1 MDGNEETVETTAEY
15 PEPEAD
21 GAAPGVLR
29 EEGVGARNERF
40 DPTPYMR
47 QLRGRGGGGE
57 YLDVKWRLLWL
68 RKEHPD
74 AEILTEHVQIE
85 PTLAIF
91 KATVTLPS
99 GGKATGY
106 GSETAGD
113 FGDFIE
119 KAETKAIGRALNAL
133 GYGAQFGERG
143 DEEPAAPPRFA
154 PRPPAEPS
162 RLPERTARPPARRA
176 PEAVQSAPEV
186 ERAVPTPAPVAAMPR
201 PVPGGAGTDPAAAE
215 SDAAPDLNLDLDR
228 DGEPTP
234 RSGGDGEAGERPAPP
249 IDLAA
254 SRDRHATPSAR
265 ADDAGRVRTR
275 PDPVAPAGAA
285 SGGPAAATATA
296 DPDLADY
303 SWTAFWPW
311 ARGLGLNGP
320 QAIEGLIGRATA
332 GLSPAQLR
340 ELILQARG
348 EG

>member
-1 MDGNEETVETTAEY
+1 MDGNEAVVADAGY
-15 PEPEAD
+15 PEPEED
-21 GAAPGVLR
+21 GGDASGAVREDGVA
-29 EEGVGARNERF
+29 ARNERF

-74 AEILTEHVQIE
+74 AEIVTEHVQIE

-143 DEEPAAPPRFA
+143 DEEPAAPPPRFP
-154 PRPPAEPS
+154 PRPPAEPP
-162 RLPERTARPPARRA
+162 RLGDRGSRPPARPAAER
-176 PEAVQSAPEV
+176 PVTPPAVAERSRPEV
-186 ERAVPTPAPVAAMPR
+186 APAEVALVQPVHDQPEPSAGVVAEADR
-201 PVPGGAGTDPAAAE
+201 P
-215 SDAAPDLNLDLDR
+215 S
-228 DGEPTP
+228 
-234 RSGGDGEAGERPAPP
+234 P

-254 SRDRHATPSAR
+254 NRDRLVTPPRTDEAAR
-265 ADDAGRVRTR
+265 PR
-275 PDPVAPAGAA
+275 PRAVGAAA
-285 SGGPAAATATA
+285 SGAAANAVA

-320 QAIEGLIGRATA
+320 QAVEGLIGRATA

>member
-1 MDGNEETVETTAEY
+1 MDGDEETAATGADY

-21 GAAPGVLR
+21 GGAPEVLR
-29 EEGVGARNERF
+29 EEGAGVRGERF

-74 AEILTEHVQIE
+74 AEIVTEHVQIE

-133 GYGAQFGERG
+133 GYGAQFGER

-154 PRPPAEPS
+154 PRPPAEPP
-162 RLPERTARPPARRA
+162 RLPERPARPSARQ
-176 PEAVQSAPEV
+176 EA
-186 ERAVPTPAPVAAMPR
+186 ERAAPAAAS
-201 PVPGGAGTDPAAAE
+201 VAGTDPVA
-215 SDAAPDLNLDLDR
+215 DA
-228 DGEPTP
+228 P
-234 RSGGDGEAGERPAPP
+234 RSADGDGGAGERPVPP

-254 SRDRHATPSAR
+254 NRDRLAPPAAR
-265 ADDAGRVRTR
+265 ADDAGRPRVR
-275 PDPVAPAGAA
+275 PAVAASAGAEVA
-285 SGGPAAATATA
+285 APAAATAVA

-340 ELILQARG
+340 ELILEARG